1 MIKYKVPV
9 QVFDRFII
17 SLNLVCV
24 QMLLMCTKWEQGSNL
39 IRYTSHDVQRQAR
52 NSPFCANQPFL
63 FLCFLVVKQEAKGF
77 LFFFINVCFTWSSVK
92 PEWYCHQFTT
102 KWILK
107 EILKIALQMWSFCCL
122 RWFKS
127 VRDIS
132 FHLQIWKRK
141 GVGGAH
147 RGYSEC

>member
-17 SLNLVCV
+17 SLNLVRV

-39 IRYTSHDVQRQAR
+39 ICNTSHDVQRQAR

-77 LFFFINVCFTWSSVK
+77 CFFLLMS
-92 PEWYCHQFTT
+92 
-102 KWILK
+102 
-107 EILKIALQMWSFCCL
+107 ALHEAL
-122 RWFKS
+122 
-127 VRDIS
+127 
-132 FHLQIWKRK
+132 
-141 GVGGAH
+141 
-147 RGYSEC
+147 